1 MEKSFETILGKTI
14 KFLSIIFA
22 LGILSWAYL
31 NYRQAQN
38 ISNPERVI
46 TFSAEGKVFAK
57 PDIAK
62 ISFSVITQGEKAET
76 VQLENDQKMTAL
88 IDFIKKEG
96 IKSEDIKTI
105 GYYLNP
111 QYDYSWCLE
120 GKNDH
125 RQCPPKIV
133 GYELNQ
139 TVEIKIR
146 DFDKVNKIVGGLS
159 EKGANQ
165 ITNVSFEIDD
175 IEDYKNLAR
184 IEALNK
190 IEKRVKLISQKTS
203 IKLGKIINI
212 SESGI
217 YPPVYRVSQEMA
229 KGLSSPQPAP
239 EAQIE
244 PGLQEITVTLSVSYE
259 IK

>member
-1 MEKSFETILGKTI
+1 MEKSFEIILGKTI
-14 KFLSIIFA
+14 KFLAIIVA

-38 ISNPERVI
+38 IVNPERII

-62 ISFSVITQGEKAET
+62 ITFSVITQGEKAEI
-76 VQLENDQKMTAL
+76 VQSENDQKMAGL

-96 IKSEDIKTI
+96 IKNEDIKTI
-105 GYYLNP
+105 NYSLNP
-111 QYDYSWCLE
+111 RYDYTWCL
-120 GKNDH
+120 KDKSDN

-139 TVEIKIR
+139 TVEVKIR
-146 DFDKVNKIVGGLS
+146 DFDKINEIIGGLT

-165 ITNVSFEIDD
+165 ISNISFEVDD

-190 IEKRVKLISQKTS
+190 IEKRAKLISQKTS
-203 IKLGKIINI
+203 VKLGKIINI

-217 YPPVYRVSQEMA
+217 YPPVYRVA
-229 KGLSSPQPAP
+229 KSLEASPLPPEETSSASL
-239 EAQIE
+239 E
-244 PGLQEITVTLSVSYE
+244 PGLKEINVTLSVSYE